1 MRYKI
6 IYNER
11 IGKYK
16 VKYKLWIF
24 WLTFQ
29 EGSAYDEIH
38 WDKRF
43 DTIEEAREYVK
54 DCIKNDKKNSN
65 WEVVEMFE

>member
-11 IGKYK
+11 ANKYK

-29 EGSAYDEIH
+29 EGCSMDAIW
-38 WDKRF
+38 WDKEF
-43 DTIEEAREYVK
+43 ATIEDAREYVK
-54 DCIKNDKKNSN
+54 GYMEKDKKNSN
-65 WEVVEMFE
+65 WEIVEMFE